1 MKKTFTIILSIIF
14 LASCADISF
23 NKTKKLISDSSSY
36 DIESLSKIEDK
47 ISKSHYSIEQANEI
61 RLLYTDYINNVGKR
75 ITDSIN
81 DLLYNAEVD
90 YLEVYDNTKI
100 LSEKLQNYGIV
111 LDYVEGSIYYEILPL
126 HVYNLFQK
134 YLTQYEQMVA
144 SIQQKEI
151 EEPILIDA
159 GIVVPCS
166 EIANRLHETELIIQE
181 YNDTSNMEIHEY
193 KQRYMILLMFG
204 SDNTPA
210 FDWYTHEMNE
220 DFKNEIINYINEYP
234 DSPCSKIFSEYIQIL
249 SKTNF
254 KENKESRKFIE
265 KLIKSFY

>member
-126 HVYNLFQK
+126 HVYNIFQK
-134 YLTQYEQMVA
+134 CIRM
-144 SIQQKEI
+144 
-151 EEPILIDA
+151 
-159 GIVVPCS
+159 
-166 EIANRLHETELIIQE
+166 
-181 YNDTSNMEIHEY
+181 
-193 KQRYMILLMFG
+193 
-204 SDNTPA
+204 
-210 FDWYTHEMNE
+210 
-220 DFKNEIINYINEYP
+220 
-234 DSPCSKIFSEYIQIL
+234 
-249 SKTNF
+249 
-254 KENKESRKFIE
+254 
-265 KLIKSFY
+265 